1 MKSKRKNIICGFIA
15 VLSFIIMAVAFYVG
29 NLDIVVAASIVFFV
43 ASLILGNRMF
53 RNLDGADSGFFDDFG
68 YL

>member
-1 MKSKRKNIICGFIA
+1 MICGFIA

-29 NLDIVVAASIVFFV
+29 NLDVVVAASIVFFV
-43 ASLILGNRMF
+43 ACIILGNRMF
-53 RNLDGADSGFFDDFG
+53 RNLDGAKSDTFDDFG